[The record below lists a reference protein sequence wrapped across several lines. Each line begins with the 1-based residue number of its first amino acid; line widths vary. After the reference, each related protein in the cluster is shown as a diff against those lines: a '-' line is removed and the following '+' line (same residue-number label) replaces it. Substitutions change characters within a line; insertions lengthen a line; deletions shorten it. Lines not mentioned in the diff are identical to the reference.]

1 LHHLKIRFLKVVA
14 KDARDL
20 VLCLIPAIETIMDGH
35 ATTSHT
41 TTSDTS
47 AFDNIEVVVSALQ
60 VYPPLFLQNIK
71 RSQVSNDSIHTKI
84 ATATTSLPG
93 NTCGWGT
100 RASGTELRH
109 PTL

>member
-1 LHHLKIRFLKVVA
+1 MDARIHTHTHAPALKRTDARAHTFTLLHHLKIRFLKVVA

-71 RSQVSNDSIHTKI
+71 RSQVSNDSIHT
-84 ATATTSLPG
+84 
-93 NTCGWGT
+93 
-100 RASGTELRH
+100 
-109 PTL
+109 